1 MKQTIRSLILLLV
14 LNLALA
20 AATADPSPATSG
32 LPERV
37 PVIVM
42 THPTR
47 FQVMNIVEMYEKDII
62 PLPSLILLGIYHEDE
77 LLNKEDARG
86 YQDAFDYVRQNR
98 ISWVRFRKIT
108 GRVEAGDLFRE
119 NLWTPQF
126 REIFAA
132 ASGILFTGGM
142 DIPPALYSRGTGLL
156 SEPTTPARSQYEISF
171 LFHLLGGER
180 NPAFTPFL
188 DQRRDFPILAICLGL
203 QSLNV
208 ACGGTLVQDI
218 PTEVYGRKTVEEVLA
233 AGADQ
238 VHSGVYLEKLY
249 PNDDELIYPF
259 HRIRLKKESV
269 FVRKMGFSDHDLP
282 SVATAHHQAIG
293 KLGAGVSVSA
303 TSLDGR
309 IVEAAEHTRFANVLG
324 IQFHPERHT
333 LYRKGF
339 FQREKTGS
347 PLTFNP
353 LAFLKTHPPAFAFHL
368 AIWKWFS
375 DLVVAQERK

>member
-1 MKQTIRSLILLLV
+1 MKQVIRSLILLLV
-14 LNLALA
+14 LNLSLA

-62 PLPSLILLGIYHEDE
+62 PLPALVLLGIYHEDE
-77 LLNKEDARG
+77 LLNEEEARG
-86 YQDAFDYVRQNR
+86 YQDAFAYVRQNR

-108 GRVEAGDLFRE
+108 GRVDAGDLFRE

-132 ASGILFTGGM
+132 ADGIIFTGGM
-142 DIPPALYSRGTGLL
+142 DIPPALYGKGTSLL
-156 SEPTTPARSQYEISF
+156 TEPTTPARSQYEISF

-218 PTEVYGRKTVEEVLA
+218 PTELYGRKTVEEVLA

-249 PNDDELIYPF
+249 PNDDELTYPF

-269 FVRKMGFSDHDLP
+269 FVRKLGFSDHDLP

-293 KLGAGVSVSA
+293 KLGAGLSATA
-303 TSLDGR
+303 TSLDGK
-309 IVEAAEHTRFANVLG
+309 IVEAAEHSRFANVLG

-339 FQREKTGS
+339 LQREKTGA

-353 LAFLKTHPPAFAFHL
+353 LDFLKAHPPALAFHL
-368 AIWKWFS
+368 AIWRWFS
-375 DLVVAQERK
+375 KQVSSQK